1 MPRKCSC
8 APGRDDDDAPHDSAE
23 LAASTFL
30 MHLTD
35 PADKVWIV
43 ADLIRLT
50 DAKQTTGED
59 AIAMLVRDGLA
70 VCSGALIVPTR
81 AAIRGDK
88 LAL

>member
-1 MPRKCSC
+1 MPCDRTD
-8 APGRDDDDAPHDSAE
+8 AAGRDDDAPHDSAE
-23 LAASTFL
+23 VAASTFL

-35 PADKVWIV
+35 PVDKVWLV
-43 ADLIRLT
+43 ADLIRVT
-50 DAKQTTGED
+50 DASESTARD
-59 AIAMLVRDGLA
+59 AIAMLIRDGLA